1 MQRHSRC
8 LVSVI
13 VALVLLMSPS
23 AAIGQEP
30 GVTFDDGPSSKEYA
44 IPLDAAR
51 NQTKTKRPSAK
62 APAPAPAR
70 KTARSAPSTGGVTAA
85 DEPKP
90 KRSTKDKRETKT
102 TTTQDDA
109 LAAVLPDPPRATQ
122 ARVAEPVSADGTGAG
137 VVIGGL
143 ALAALALGG
152 LAGLVLRRRSA
163 AVDEP

>member
-1 MQRHSRC
+1 M
-8 LVSVI
+8 
-13 VALVLLMSPS
+13 VLLMSPS
-23 AAIGQEP
+23 ATIGQEP

-51 NQTKTKRPSAK
+51 NQTKTKRPSTK
-62 APAPAPAR
+62 VPAPAPGR
-70 KTARSAPSTGGVTAA
+70 NTARSAPSNGGVTAA

-90 KRSTKDKRETKT
+90 RRSTKDKLDTKT

-109 LAAVLPDPPRATQ
+109 LAAALRDSPRATQ

-152 LAGLVLRRRSA
+152 LAGLVLRRRRGTL
-163 AVDEP
+163 DEP